1 MSASATSLVCAG
13 CGAPA
18 APTAT
23 EPAPFRCPRAA
34 AGDDVDHVLRRELD
48 PAEATYPEEAGEA
61 NPFVRYRRLLH
72 SWYLAR
78 VSGRADEAWIDR
90 VRELDRS
97 IATIDGRGFVATPC
111 APADALGAQLGLA
124 PDGLWVKDETG
135 NVSGSHKARHLMG
148 ILLYLEAAG
157 AIRPDT
163 RLAIASC
170 GNAALAAAVVARA
183 AELPLE
189 VFVPP
194 WANPHVVARLRDLG
208 ARIAVCERTPGVA
221 GDPCYHRFKEA
232 VAAGAVPF
240 CCQGPDNGLAVEGG
254 APIAWEM
261 IDALAS
267 RTLNR
272 VFVQVGGGALA
283 SACALGFSDAVALGR
298 IDHAPRLHAVQT
310 AGGYPL
316 VRAYDLLVDGL
327 SRGLPDAPATDPSN
341 REAVA
346 DFLAATER
354 RDAVAAALRYAAT
367 HRSEF
372 MWPWETEPKSVANGI
387 LDDET
392 YDWLA
397 VVEAMLATGGWPIV
411 VDEATLLTANALATE
426 TTGIAADETGT
437 AGLAG
442 LLALLAAGVDVGTE
456 RVAVLLTGARRGGHA
471 LHSTL

>member
-1 MSASATSLVCAG
+1 VSAPATSLACAG

-18 APTAT
+18 AATAAD
-23 EPAPFRCPRAA
+23 PAPVGCARAA
-34 AGDDVDHVLRRELD
+34 TGDDVDHVLRRKLD
-48 PAEATYPEEAGEA
+48 PARVRYPESSEP
-61 NPFVRYRRLLH
+61 NPFVRYRQLFH
-72 SWYLAR
+72 SFHVAAAA
-78 VSGRADEAWIDR
+78 GRSDGEWIAR
-90 VRELDRS
+90 VRELDR
-97 IATIDGRGFVATPC
+97 AVAEVDGHGFAVTPC
-111 APADALGAQLGLA
+111 APAAALAERLGLA
-124 PDGLWVKDETG
+124 PGCLWVKDETG

-157 AIRPDT
+157 AIGPDT

-208 ARIAVCERTPGVA
+208 ARIAVCERQPGVA
-221 GDPCYHRFKEA
+221 GDPCYHRFRDA

-240 CCQGPDNGLAVEGG
+240 CCQGPDNGLAIEGG
-254 APIAWEM
+254 ATIAWELL
-261 IDALAS
+261 DALGERALD
-267 RTLNR
+267 RL
-272 VFVQVGGGALA
+272 FVQVGGGALA

-298 IDHAPRLHAVQT
+298 IAKAPRLHAVQT
-310 AGGYPL
+310 AGGHPL

-327 SRGLPDAPATDPSN
+327 LRGLPDAPATDPSN
-341 REAVA
+341 REAAA

-372 MWPWETEPKSVANGI
+372 MWPWETEPRSIATGI

-411 VDEATLLTANALATE
+411 VDEPTLLTANALATE
-426 TTGIAADETGT
+426 TTAIAADETGT

-442 LLALLAAGVDVGTE
+442 LLHALASGTDLREETIALLF
-456 RVAVLLTGARRGGHA
+456 TGARRDVA
-471 LHSTL
+471 T